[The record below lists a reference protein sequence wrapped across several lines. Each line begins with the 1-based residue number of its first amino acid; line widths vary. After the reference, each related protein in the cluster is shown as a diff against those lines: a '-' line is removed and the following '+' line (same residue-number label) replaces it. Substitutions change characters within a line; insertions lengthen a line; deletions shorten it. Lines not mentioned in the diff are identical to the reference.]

1 MRRVAIVSVI
11 AIWFAVISAAVHG
24 APASAPAN
32 TPTVRVTCFDG
43 AWSSKTTYG
52 PGVVVSYN
60 GANYMSLVTNTNDS
74 PLSSFADWSILDAS
88 ASKGPAC
95 PQGPLITTGGTPAGG
110 TAAKAP
116 VVPSTPGTPTAPAKP
131 APAPT
136 SVTPSPQ
143 SPQNV
148 PTTSHAPTSPVSA
161 QPSNSPGLPQTNVI
175 SSVSIYDSPALP
187 DVGGHSILGGLLT
200 GKGFTAILPNLKV
213 CAWPTGASSAARV
226 CTEVCKPGHACLNQP
241 FPGSGV
247 TLGSRQSML
256 TVDVID
262 VDRPGSEH
270 RIVTFNI
277 NPAKCAASGGAS
289 NSPDCKVAAP
299 NRTEPNL
306 SGSVQI
312 GFNACQCLNLN
323 DPTTKGSW
331 NPVPGTRAGLRQ
343 QLTTKYAQVWTHFC
357 KGKTLDGIMFKLFAG
372 QIAPQNP
379 NGTQTEECSAHQS
392 NIIQFVNSK
401 LCDADGTCPG
411 RIQGQSYATAAG
423 IRTFGDQWY
432 LDTGGGA
439 LPPYLGPENFATGA
453 HLVVDEPSVVVPDF
467 QGKPR
472 LMQKN
477 FIDFVMCGEK
487 IVGTIKWTRTGTTS
501 NDLTTREC
509 PARSRESSYD
519 VEEVSTE
526 FGDAI
531 HKEVCGAVVTDV
543 TNSDKLSFYEYEKFR
558 KSFSCPRAK

>member
-1 MRRVAIVSVI
+1 MRKFAMVSTMG
-11 AIWFAVISAAVHG
+11 FLFAAV
-24 APASAPAN
+24 AAAMNAAAATASTAK
-32 TPTVRVTCFDG
+32 VTCFDG
-43 AWSSKTTYG
+43 AWSSKTTYA

-60 GANYMSLVTNTNDS
+60 GANYMSLVQNTNDS

-88 ASKGPAC
+88 AAKGPAC
-95 PQGPLITTGGTPAGG
+95 PQGPVITTGGTTVTPGNGA
-110 TAAKAP
+110 TPKAP
-116 VVPSTPGTPTAPAKP
+116 VAPINPGTPATP
-131 APAPT
+131 
-136 SVTPSPQ
+136 VNPSPAATPV
-143 SPQNV
+143 SPQPKSAQNG
-148 PTTSHAPTSPVSA
+148 PSTSHAPASPAST
-161 QPSNSPGLPQTNVI
+161 QPSSSPGLPQSNVI
-175 SSVSIYDSPALP
+175 NSVSIYDSPALP

-213 CAWPTGASSAARV
+213 CAWPTGANSGARA

-241 FPGSGV
+241 FAGPGL
-247 TLGSRQSML
+247 TLASKQSML

-270 RIVTFNI
+270 HVVVFNI
-277 NPAKCAASGGAS
+277 NPAKCAASAGAAQS
-289 NSPDCKVAAP
+289 ADCKVAAP

-331 NPVPGTRAGLRQ
+331 NPVAGTQGGLRQ

-372 QIAPQNP
+372 QVAPQNP

-392 NIIQFVNSK
+392 NVIQFVNSK

-411 RIQGQSYATAAG
+411 RIQGQSYATSAG

-439 LPPYLGPENFATGA
+439 LPPYLGPDNFSTGA
-453 HLVVDEPSVVVPDF
+453 HLVADEPSVVVPDF

-487 IVGTIKWTRTGTTS
+487 IVGTIKWSRTGITA
-501 NDLTTREC
+501 NDSTTREC
-509 PARSRESSYD
+509 PARSRQSSYD
-519 VEEVSTE
+519 VEEVSTQV
-526 FGDAI
+526 GDSI
-531 HKEVCGAVVTDV
+531 HNQVCGAMVTDPK
-543 TNSDKLSFYEYEKFR
+543 TSDKLSFYEYQKFR
-558 KSFSCPRAK
+558 KSFSCPQNY